1 MVLEEKTLDLLV
13 VLIAHAGRDSPIV
26 SVVHRPPTPI
36 PPFPSRSEATKKKR
50 KRGRQFGKESSKEVE
65 ILPNSQHAPSKEPR
79 LTRAQQ
85 KKGPFEGA
93 IKGIE
98 EEQCAKAAI
107 LEPRFCAKHKGC
119 PYI

>member
-13 VLIAHAGRDSPIV
+13 LLTAHAGRDSPIV

-36 PPFPSRSEATKKKR
+36 PPLPSRFEAAKKKR
-50 KRGRQFGKESSKEVE
+50 KRGRQSDKKSSEEVE

-93 IKGIE
+93 SKGIE

-107 LEPRFCAKHKGC
+107 LEPRLCVKHKGC